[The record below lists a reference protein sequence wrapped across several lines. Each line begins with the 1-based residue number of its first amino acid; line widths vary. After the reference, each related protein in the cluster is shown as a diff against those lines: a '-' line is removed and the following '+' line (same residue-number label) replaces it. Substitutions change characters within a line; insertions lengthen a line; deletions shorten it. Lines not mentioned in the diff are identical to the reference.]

1 LHDFGGR
8 TDVRKINAEIVLLNI
23 SEAREELEEIEAL
36 ARSGE
41 ELDVGDLVVMFG
53 HAYHHM
59 NFAWN
64 ARHVSDEKYRNLTDA
79 DFNEWGK
86 FPTDILL
93 YTAAEDD

>member
-1 LHDFGGR
+1 M
-8 TDVRKINAEIVLLNI
+8 RKINAGIVLSNI
-23 SEAREELEEIEAL
+23 SEAREELEKIEEL

-41 ELDVGDLVVMFG
+41 ELEAGELIVMFG

-64 ARHVSDEKYRNLTDA
+64 ARHVSDEKYRNLKGE

-86 FPTDILL
+86 FPTDIEP
-93 YTAAEDD
+93 YTVGETD

>member
-1 LHDFGGR
+1 MISAGG
-8 TDVRKINAEIVLLNI
+8 TDVGKINAEVVLSNI
-23 SEAREELEEIEAL
+23 SEAREELEKIEEL
-36 ARSGE
+36 VRSGE
-41 ELDVGDLVVMFG
+41 GLEDDGDLIVMFG

-64 ARHVSDEKYRNLTDA
+64 ARHVADEKYRDLTDK

-93 YTAAEDD
+93 YTAGED